1 MSHNLSLY
9 AWRDDLVKLEMA
21 LELVDEINLAL
32 EKRAKIQKYIYSRY
46 VDIDELYL
54 QGGIKIKFEAK
65 EMEFKL
71 LSEISEIAKKYDLGI
86 YENTH
91 EYKSHYEVTIVFR
104 TLEEIERRENQE
116 AYT

>member
-1 MSHNLSLY
+1 MSHDLSLY
-9 AWRDDLVKLEMA
+9 AWRDDLVKLDMA

-32 EKRAKIQKYIYSRY
+32 TKRAKIQKYIYSSY
-46 VDIDELYL
+46 VDINELYL
-54 QGGIKIKFEAK
+54 QGEIKIKFEAR

-71 LSEISEIAKKYDLGI
+71 LSEISEIAKKYELGI

-104 TLEEIERRENQE
+104 TLQEIAKRENQE

>member
-9 AWRDDLVKLEMA
+9 AWRDDLVKLDMA
-21 LELVDEINLAL
+21 LSLVDEINLAL
-32 EKRAKIQKYIYSRY
+32 EKRCKIQKYIYSSY
-46 VDIDELYL
+46 VDVDKLYL
-54 QGGIKIKFEAK
+54 QGGIKITFEAK

-104 TLEEIERRENQE
+104 TLEEIERREQKE

>member
-1 MSHNLSLY
+1 MSHDLSLY
-9 AWRDDLVKLEMA
+9 AWRDDLVKLDMA
-21 LELVDEINLAL
+21 LELVDEINSAL
-32 EKRAKIQKYIYSRY
+32 SKRAKIQKYIYSSY
-46 VDIDELYL
+46 VDVDKLYL
-54 QGGIKIKFEAK
+54 QGGIKITFEAR

-71 LSEISEIAKKYDLGI
+71 LSEISEIAKKYELGI

-104 TLEEIERRENQE
+104 TLQEIAKRENQE

>member
-1 MSHNLSLY
+1 MSHDLSLY
-9 AWRDDLVKLEMA
+9 AWRDDLVKLDMA

-32 EKRAKIQKYIYSRY
+32 SKRAKIQKYIYSSY
-46 VDIDELYL
+46 VDVDKLYL
-54 QGGIKIKFEAK
+54 QGGIKITFEAR

-71 LSEISEIAKKYDLGI
+71 LSEISEIAKKYELGI

-104 TLEEIERRENQE
+104 TLKEIAKRENQE

>member
-1 MSHNLSLY
+1 MSHDLSLY
-9 AWRDDLVKLEMA
+9 AWRDDLVKLDMA

-32 EKRAKIQKYIYSRY
+32 SKRAKIQKYIYSSY
-46 VDIDELYL
+46 VDVDKLYL
-54 QGGIKIKFEAK
+54 QGGIKITFEAR

-71 LSEISEIAKKYDLGI
+71 LSEISEIAKKYELGI

-104 TLEEIERRENQE
+104 TLQEIAKRENQQE
-116 AYT
+116 YT